1 MHTPNNHRPGKAGIT
16 ATMLLTL
23 ALLTACD
30 NRNSSSGAESHMER
44 AETYAGQGQYRS
56 AILEVRNALKLE
68 PDKLA
73 YRLALADLYME
84 IGAARQAVSLLS
96 QAGEEHARETALPL
110 ARAYLRLRK
119 YVSAR
124 EALEGFTPA
133 GPEEQLETGIIRGEI
148 LRLSGQPGEAAA
160 LFATLVSSYPSSS
173 RAMEGLLKAQLAL
186 GQNARAVESAER
198 WLKTHPA
205 DPAILYLKGVAH
217 YQSNQLE
224 EATETLTE
232 AATSIPDA
240 DVLLP
245 LRRQVL
251 QALSRVLTEQG
262 RITEAQVYNRLLAEN
277 SNTEVEEMVRS
288 AITAIE
294 EDRLD
299 DAKGI
304 LRDLLKLNPDNS
316 RVGLLLSSL
325 EAETGDKATSAR
337 LFTEYLDPETS
348 PTLFIQAATVTRV
361 DLGEREE
368 AYRILARAL
377 EARPNDTELLAMHG
391 ILALTMPGHQ
401 QEGLASL
408 ARAIANEPEQ
418 VRLRLALARYYLSQQ
433 KIQQALGELRM
444 AFTSDPSEW
453 AATALYLQLL
463 LDSGENQEA
472 AEIRDALLNGYG
484 DQAEAVILASQ
495 TDARLGQPEL
505 GQKRL
510 QQLLADK
517 PGNDAARLALASL
530 YAGRGL
536 TDQAV
541 QEYVSLARRDPNS
554 RAGAFYLQRAV
565 LTLQHADAGTEV
577 RKWLSETGSQH
588 PELKETAAALRI
600 LASIRAGDLDGA
612 RRALADSDDR
622 GHEISRLA
630 EAQLLLA
637 ESLQAARQGDWQ
649 AAMAGITEARALE
662 PDNRT
667 FALTEADFLWQQGKQ
682 QDALHALD
690 SMETTLGRQQDSL
703 LARAAWLLQLGQEEN
718 AVPYYREVLL
728 QEPDHIVALNNLA
741 WILREQNPEEAL
753 KLAGQAAALAPDNP
767 DILDTYAWILHLA
780 GNHHT
785 AGEIIDRAFALAPDN
800 DQIRSHR
807 ASIRQ
812 NL

>member
-1 MHTPNNHRPGKAGIT
+1 MYTSNNQRPPKVGIIL
-16 ATMLLTL
+16 ATLLALTL
-23 ALLTACD
+23 LSACD
-30 NRNSSSGAESHMER
+30 SRDSSSGAESHMER
-44 AETYAGQGQYRS
+44 AETYAAQGQYRS
-56 AILEVRNALKLE
+56 AILEVRNALQLE
-68 PDKLA
+68 PDNLG

-84 IGAARQAVSLLS
+84 IGAARQAVSLLG
-96 QAGEEHARETALPL
+96 QAGEEQARDTVLPL
-110 ARAYLRLRK
+110 ARAYLHLRK
-119 YVSAR
+119 HLSAR
-124 EALEGFTPA
+124 ELLEGFTPS
-133 GPEEQLETGIIRGEI
+133 GQQEQLETGIIRGEI

-186 GQNARAVESAER
+186 GQNARAEESAER

-277 SNTEVEEMVRS
+277 SNTEAEEMVRS
-288 AITAIE
+288 AMAAIE

-299 DAKGI
+299 DAKAI
-304 LRDLLKLNPDNS
+304 LRDLLRLDPDNS

-325 EAETGDKATSAR
+325 EAETGDKEASAR
-337 LFTEYLDPETS
+337 LFGQYLDPETS

-377 EARPNDTELLAMHG
+377 EARPNDTDLLAMHG

-433 KIQQALGELRM
+433 KVQQALGELRM
-444 AFTSDPSEW
+444 AFTSDPAEW
-453 AATALYLQLL
+453 AATSLYLRLL
-463 LDSGENQEA
+463 LNSGETQEA

-484 DQAEAVILASQ
+484 DHPEAVILASQ
-495 TDARLGQPEL
+495 ADARLGQAEL

-510 QQLLADK
+510 EQLLADN

-530 YAGRGL
+530 YTGRGL
-536 TDQAV
+536 ADKAV
-541 QEYVSLARRDPNS
+541 QEYLTLARQEPQTP
-554 RAGAFYLQRAV
+554 AGAYYLQQAV
-565 LTLQHADAGTEV
+565 LTLPQSGTAAPV
-577 RKWLSETGSQH
+577 HKWLSETGNRY
-588 PELKETAAALRI
+588 PELKQAADALRI
-600 LASIRAGDLDGA
+600 LASIRAGDLAGA
-612 RRALADSDDR
+612 RRELADIRNS
-622 GHEISRLA
+622 GHELLPLV

-637 ESLQAARQGDWQ
+637 ESLQAARHRDWQ
-649 AAMAGITEARALE
+649 TAMAKITDARALE

-667 FALTEADFLWQQGKQ
+667 YALTEADFLWQQGKPRE
-682 QDALHALD
+682 ALEALD
-690 SMETTLGRQQDSL
+690 NLEATLGRKQDTL
-703 LARAAWLLQLGQEEN
+703 LTRAGWLLHSGQEES
-718 AVPYYREVLL
+718 AAPHYREVLV
-728 QEPDHIVALNNLA
+728 QAPNHVVALNNLA
-741 WILREQNPEEAL
+741 WILRRQDPEEAL
-753 KLAGQAAALAPDNP
+753 KLASRAAELAPDNP
-767 DILDTYAWILHLA
+767 DVLDTYAWILHLA

-785 AGEIIDRAFALAPDN
+785 AGEIIDRAFTLAPDN

-812 NL
+812 KL